1 MLHAVNPTN
10 DFSAY
15 LRDENDVVF
24 APAESFE
31 AALHGFVIDW
41 VAKNAAEFGHIG
53 CIRGSGSANNEIIRR
68 HMLMFKSNNP
78 GVATLSFVPVRFCSS
93 LRPLCQMNNQPPAV
107 ISLNLPKPPLRLIGA
122 AALAIVALILV
133 WTSFYTVPAESEA
146 VVLRFGKFLKI
157 AEPGL
162 QFKIPLGIDEYTLV
176 QTRRQLKLEFG
187 FYTYGYTNPD
197 QAGQQQVE
205 EKSMVTGDLNAALVE
220 WVVQYRISDPKEY
233 LFDVR
238 NPGQTLRDLSEAAMR
253 EVIGDRTVDEVIT
266 IGRQDIEISAL
277 ARMQELATR
286 YKLGVR
292 VDQVQLKNVNPP
304 REVQAS
310 FNEVNKAQQ
319 DRENAINIANGD
331 YNEAV
336 PRARGQADQTIRGA
350 EGYRFKRVNEAE
362 GDIASFN
369 FMLGQYVK
377 APEITRTRLYLE
389 TMGDVLPAMGP
400 KIIIDDSMKQLLPIL
415 PLSLKPEAKQ

>member
-1 MLHAVNPTN
+1 MNKQPPT
-10 DFSAY
+10 
-15 LRDENDVVF
+15 
-24 APAESFE
+24 
-31 AALHGFVIDW
+31 VID
-41 VAKNAAEFGHIG
+41 
-53 CIRGSGSANNEIIRR
+53 
-68 HMLMFKSNNP
+68 
-78 GVATLSFVPVRFCSS
+78 
-93 LRPLCQMNNQPPAV
+93 
-107 ISLNLPKPPLRLIGA
+107 LNLPKPPVRLIGA
-122 AALAIVALILV
+122 VLVVVALLIVA
-133 WTSFYTVPAESEA
+133 WTSFYTVAAESEG
-146 VVLRFGKFLKI
+146 VVLRFGKYLTTVN
-157 AEPGL
+157 PGL
-162 QFKIPLGIDEYTLV
+162 HFKLPLGIDEVTVLP
-176 QTRRQLKLEFG
+176 TRRQLKLEFG
-187 FYTYGYTNPD
+187 FFSSGYTNVD
-197 QAGQQQVE
+197 QAGREQVD

-220 WVVQYRISDPKEY
+220 WVVQYRIDDPKEH

-277 ARMQELATR
+277 TRMQELAKR

-319 DRENAINIANGD
+319 DRENAINIANGN

-336 PRARGQADQTIRGA
+336 PKAKGEADQTIRA
-350 EGYRFKRVNEAE
+350 ADGYRFKRVNEAE
-362 GDIASFN
+362 GDVASFN
-369 FMLGQYVK
+369 AMLGQYIK

-389 TMGDVLPAMGP
+389 TMGDVLPYMGP

-415 PLSLKPEAKQ
+415 PLSAKPPEAR

>member
-1 MLHAVNPTN
+1 
-10 DFSAY
+10 
-15 LRDENDVVF
+15 
-24 APAESFE
+24 
-31 AALHGFVIDW
+31 
-41 VAKNAAEFGHIG
+41 
-53 CIRGSGSANNEIIRR
+53 
-68 HMLMFKSNNP
+68 
-78 GVATLSFVPVRFCSS
+78 
-93 LRPLCQMNNQPPAV
+93 MNNQPPAV
-107 ISLNLPKPPLRLIGA
+107 INLNLPHIPLRLIGVA
-122 AALAIVALILV
+122 VAVIAALVVL
-133 WTSFYTVPAESEA
+133 WTSYYTVPAESEG
-146 VVLRFGKFLKI
+146 VVLRFGKFLKTV
-157 AEPGL
+157 EPGL
-162 QFKIPLGIDEYTLV
+162 HFKIPLGIDEVTVLP
-176 QTRRQLKLEFG
+176 TRRQLKLEFG
-187 FYTYGYTNPD
+187 FYTSGYTNPD
-197 QAGQQQVE
+197 QPTSKQLE

-220 WVVQYRISDPKEY
+220 WVVQYRIDDPKEY

-277 ARMQELATR
+277 SRMQELAKR

-310 FNEVNKAQQ
+310 FNEVNRAQQ

-336 PRARGQADQTIRGA
+336 PRARGQADQTVRGA

-369 FMLGQYVK
+369 AMLEQYIK

-389 TMGDVLPAMGP
+389 TMQEVLPAMGP

-415 PLSLKPEAKQ
+415 PLNPKPEAR

>member
-1 MLHAVNPTN
+1 
-10 DFSAY
+10 
-15 LRDENDVVF
+15 
-24 APAESFE
+24 
-31 AALHGFVIDW
+31 
-41 VAKNAAEFGHIG
+41 
-53 CIRGSGSANNEIIRR
+53 
-68 HMLMFKSNNP
+68 
-78 GVATLSFVPVRFCSS
+78 
-93 LRPLCQMNNQPPAV
+93 MNNQPPAV
-107 ISLNLPKPPLRLIGA
+107 IPLNLPKPPLRLIA
-122 AALAIVALILV
+122 FVALVVLALVLV
-133 WTSFYTVPAESEA
+133 WTSYYTVPAESEA

-157 AEPGL
+157 VEPGL
-162 QFKIPLGIDEYTLV
+162 HFKIPLGVDEYTEV

-187 FYTYGYTNPD
+187 FYTAGYTNPD
-197 QAGQQQVE
+197 QPPHQQLE

-220 WVVQYRISDPKEY
+220 WVVQYRISDPKEF

-266 IGRQDIEISAL
+266 IGRQDIEVSAL
-277 ARMQELATR
+277 ARMQELASR
-286 YKLGVR
+286 YKLGVK

-310 FNEVNKAQQ
+310 FNEVNRAQQ
-319 DRENAINIANGD
+319 DRENAINVANGD

-336 PRARGQADQTIRGA
+336 PRARGQADQMIRGA

-362 GDIASFN
+362 GDVASFN
-369 FMLGQYVK
+369 AMLGQYVK

-400 KIIIDDSMKQLLPIL
+400 KIIIDDSMKQFLPIL
-415 PLSLKPEAKQ
+415 PLSIKPEPAR

>member
-1 MLHAVNPTN
+1 
-10 DFSAY
+10 
-15 LRDENDVVF
+15 
-24 APAESFE
+24 
-31 AALHGFVIDW
+31 
-41 VAKNAAEFGHIG
+41 
-53 CIRGSGSANNEIIRR
+53 
-68 HMLMFKSNNP
+68 
-78 GVATLSFVPVRFCSS
+78 
-93 LRPLCQMNNQPPAV
+93 MNNQPPTV
-107 ISLNLPKPPLRLIGA
+107 INLNLPKPPLRLIGIA
-122 AALAIVALILV
+122 VVVIAVLIVL
-133 WTSFYTVPAESEA
+133 WSSYYTVPAESEA
-146 VVLRFGKFLKI
+146 VVLRFGRFLRI
-157 AEPGL
+157 ADPGL
-162 QFKIPLGIDEYTLV
+162 HFKIPLGVDEYTLV

-187 FYTYGYTNPD
+187 FYTPGYTNVD
-197 QAGQQQVE
+197 QPARDQIE

-238 NPGQTLRDLSEAAMR
+238 NPNQTLRDLSEAAMR

-266 IGRQDIEISAL
+266 IGRQDIEIAAL
-277 ARMQELATR
+277 ARMQELASR
-286 YKLGVR
+286 YKLGIR

-336 PRARGQADQTIRGA
+336 PRARGQADQTVRGA

-362 GDIASFN
+362 GDVASFN
-369 FMLGQYVK
+369 AMLTEYIK

-389 TMGDVLPAMGP
+389 TMQEVLPSMGP
-400 KIIIDDSMKQLLPIL
+400 KIIIDDAMKQFLPIL
-415 PLSLKPEAKQ
+415 PLSLKPEAK

>member
-1 MLHAVNPTN
+1 
-10 DFSAY
+10 
-15 LRDENDVVF
+15 
-24 APAESFE
+24 
-31 AALHGFVIDW
+31 
-41 VAKNAAEFGHIG
+41 
-53 CIRGSGSANNEIIRR
+53 
-68 HMLMFKSNNP
+68 
-78 GVATLSFVPVRFCSS
+78 
-93 LRPLCQMNNQPPAV
+93 MNNQPPAV
-107 ISLNLPKPPLRLIGA
+107 VTLNLPKPPWRVIGA
-122 AALAIVALILV
+122 IALVVLALLIV
-133 WTSFYTVPAESEA
+133 WTSYYTVPAESEA

-157 AEPGL
+157 VEPGL
-162 QFKIPLGIDEYTLV
+162 HFKIPLGIDEYTEV

-187 FYTYGYTNPD
+187 FFTSGYSNAD
-197 QAGQQQVE
+197 QPSRQQIE

-220 WVVQYRISDPKEY
+220 WVVQYRISDPREY

-266 IGRQDIEISAL
+266 IGRQDIEVSAL
-277 ARMQELATR
+277 ARMQDLASR
-286 YKLGVR
+286 YKLGVK

-336 PRARGQADQTIRGA
+336 PRARGQADQMIRGA

-369 FMLGQYVK
+369 AMLGQYTK

-415 PLSLKPEAKQ
+415 PLSLKTETAR